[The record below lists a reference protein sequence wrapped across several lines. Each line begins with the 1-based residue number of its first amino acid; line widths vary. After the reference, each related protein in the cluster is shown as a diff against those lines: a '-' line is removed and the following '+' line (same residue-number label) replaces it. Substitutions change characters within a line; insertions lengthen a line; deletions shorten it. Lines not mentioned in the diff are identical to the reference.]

1 MKLLKHLAY
10 SIGCMAIVAMGLTS
24 CSQEDMPD
32 TPNREGM
39 VDVVMTTSMPQEL
52 QSYGVN
58 SAEGGLKNLE
68 GVEGL
73 AVRYIMEIYPKGSET
88 AVQRMIT
95 YKNLTSDGDYRTASF
110 STRLLAAEYNFVF
123 WADIVR
129 ESNTIPYNQTLE
141 GLETPIYGNS
151 YFYSNKNLS
160 GEALEALYR
169 PTDVSVSEKGDLKTI
184 HSSGVGAAVSP
195 VSSEMYDGY
204 TCAKEVDLRVEP
216 TTHSFT
222 LKRPF
227 AKLRVVATDKAD
239 ELIMKPDWDKSLL
252 KILPD
257 CNIPNRF
264 NALTGTAT
272 SDSNVGGGYWCS
284 YYVTSGTYENETGDE
299 HTIGVFYLPVSTS
312 SYNLTFDMGIT
323 TGETATY
330 NKLSVENVPLVAN
343 KLTTIKGK
351 ILSKKTDVT
360 ITIEDP
366 FVEPGIDVEVGKEA
380 STVND
385 LKAAMTGKD
394 ETITYTGKVTKDNG
408 FELDFTNVARTNP
421 VYAEGNTAT
430 LTLAFASIE
439 DGAVLTFKGDN
450 APKTLC
456 IKTDTKCSLRINL
469 PKTDINYDGSAYKY
483 IVTNAGCKTK
493 REGAVYEVMF
503 RAGNGSGFYSY
514 TDTDYDESH
523 LFKINADFTL
533 PANIE
538 CLNDIMHQSGS
549 CNWASSLTAGTNVWD
564 FVGNTKN

>member
-1 MKLLKHLAY
+1 MKTIKQIV
-10 SIGCMAIVAMGLTS
+10 SVMAIAILTCISFSS
-24 CSQEDMPD
+24 CS
-32 TPNREGM
+32 N
-39 VDVVMTTSMPQEL
+39 DVVSDEPMRSGEVDITMTTSLPQEL
-52 QSYGVN
+52 QSYATT

-68 GVEGL
+68 GVKGL

-95 YKNLTSDGDYRTASF
+95 YKNLTADGDYRTASF

-169 PTDVSVSEKGDLKTI
+169 PTDVNVSEKGDLKTI

-204 TCAKEVDLRVEP
+204 TCAEEVDLRVEP

-239 ELIMKPDWDKSLL
+239 ELIMNPDWDKSFL

-284 YYVTSGTYENETGDE
+284 YYVTSGTYDNENGDE

-323 TGETATY
+323 PTGGTATY

-360 ITIEDP
+360 ITIDDEFEDD
-366 FVEPGIDVEVGKEA
+366 ETIIEYGKEA
-380 STVND
+380 STVD
-385 LKAAMTGKD
+385 ALKAAMTGKD
-394 ETITYTGKVTKDNG
+394 ETITYTGKVTKAEG

-469 PKTDINYDGSAYKY
+469 SKTDINYDGSTYKY
-483 IVTNAGCKTK
+483 IVTNAGCKSYKT
-493 REGAVYEVMF
+493 GATYEAMF
-503 RAGNGSGFYSY
+503 KAGKAGGFYSEN
-514 TDTDYDESH
+514 DDFH
-523 LFKINADFTL
+523 LFEINSDFTV
-533 PANIE
+533 PENME
-538 CLNDIMHQSGS
+538 CKAAFLHNGACELLSKLTSGS
-549 CNWASSLTAGTNVWD
+549 SVWD
-564 FVGNTKN
+564 FVGSTNN

>member
-1 MKLLKHLAY
+1 M
-10 SIGCMAIVAMGLTS
+10 
-24 CSQEDMPD
+24 
-32 TPNREGM
+32 
-39 VDVVMTTSMPQEL
+39 
-52 QSYGVN
+52 
-58 SAEGGLKNLE
+58 
-68 GVEGL
+68 
-73 AVRYIMEIYPKGSET
+73 
-88 AVQRMIT
+88 
-95 YKNLTSDGDYRTASF
+95 
-110 STRLLAAEYNFVF
+110 
-123 WADIVR
+123 
-129 ESNTIPYNQTLE
+129 
-141 GLETPIYGNS
+141 
-151 YFYSNKNLS
+151 S

-169 PTDVSVSEKGDLKTI
+169 PTDVNVSEKGDLKTI

-227 AKLRVVATDKAD
+227 AKLRVVATDKAN
-239 ELIMKPDWDKSLL
+239 ELIMNPDWDKSLL

-257 CNIPNRF
+257 CKIPNRF

-284 YYVTSGTYENETGDE
+284 YYVTSGTYDNENGDD

-380 STVND
+380 STVD
-385 LKAAMTGKD
+385 ALKAAMTGKD
-394 ETITYTGKVTKDNG
+394 ETITYTGKVTKDAG

-483 IVTNAGCKTK
+483 IVTNAGCKSYKT
-493 REGAVYEVMF
+493 GATYEAMF
-503 RAGNGSGFYSY
+503 KAGKAGGFYSEN
-514 TDTDYDESH
+514 DDFH
-523 LFKINADFTL
+523 LFEINSDFTV
-533 PANIE
+533 PDNME
-538 CLNDIMHQSGS
+538 CKAAFLHNGACELLSKLTSGS
-549 CNWASSLTAGTNVWD
+549 SVWD
-564 FVGNTKN
+564 FVGDTKN

>member
-1 MKLLKHLAY
+1 
-10 SIGCMAIVAMGLTS
+10 MAIAILTCISFSS
-24 CSQEDMPD
+24 CS
-32 TPNREGM
+32 N
-39 VDVVMTTSMPQEL
+39 DVVSDEPMRSGNVDITMTTSLPQEL
-52 QSYGVN
+52 QSYATT

-169 PTDVSVSEKGDLKTI
+169 PTDVNVSEKGDLKTI

-239 ELIMKPDWDKSLL
+239 ELIMNPDWDKSFL

-284 YYVTSGTYENETGDE
+284 YYVTSGTYDNENGDE

-323 TGETATY
+323 PTGGTATY

-360 ITIEDP
+360 ITIDDEFEDD
-366 FVEPGIDVEVGKEA
+366 ETIIEYGKEA
-380 STVND
+380 STVD
-385 LKAAMTGKD
+385 ALKAAMTGKD
-394 ETITYTGKVTKDNG
+394 ETITYTGKVTKADG

-469 PKTDINYDGSAYKY
+469 SKTDINYDGSTYKY
-483 IVTNAGCKTK
+483 IVTNAGCKSYKT
-493 REGAVYEVMF
+493 GATYEAMF
-503 RAGNGSGFYSY
+503 KAGKAGGFYSEN
-514 TDTDYDESH
+514 DDFH
-523 LFKINADFTL
+523 LFEINSDFTV
-533 PANIE
+533 PENME
-538 CLNDIMHQSGS
+538 CKAAFLHNGACELLSKLTSGS
-549 CNWASSLTAGTNVWD
+549 SVWD
-564 FVGNTKN
+564 FVGNTNN

>member
-1 MKLLKHLAY
+1 MKKKLFFFASLLTAAAATL
-10 SIGCMAIVAMGLTS
+10 GLTS
-24 CSQEDMPD
+24 CSNEMTPD
-32 TPNREGM
+32 QPIRSGE
-39 VDVVMTTSMPQEL
+39 VDITMTTSLPKEL
-52 QSYGVN
+52 QSYATT

-469 PKTDINYDGSAYKY
+469 SKTDINYDGSTYKY
-483 IVTNAGCKTK
+483 IVTNAGCKSYKT
-493 REGAVYEVMF
+493 GVTYEAMF
-503 RAGNGSGFYSY
+503 KAGKAGGFYSEN
-514 TDTDYDESH
+514 DDFH
-523 LFKINADFTL
+523 LFEINSDFTV
-533 PANIE
+533 PANMQCKAAFLHNGACALLE
-538 CLNDIMHQSGS
+538 KLSE
-549 CNWASSLTAGTNVWD
+549 GTSVWN
-564 FVGNTKN
+564 FVGDTKN

>member
-1 MKLLKHLAY
+1 MKKNYSFFATLL
-10 SIGCMAIVAMGLTS
+10 VAVVAAFGLTS

-32 TPNREGM
+32 SPSREGM
-39 VDVVMTTSMPQEL
+39 VDIVMTTSLPQEL
-52 QSYGVN
+52 QSYATT

-169 PTDVSVSEKGDLKTI
+169 PTDVNVSEKGDLKTI

-469 PKTDINYDGSAYKY
+469 PKTDINYDGSTYKY
-483 IVTNAGCKTK
+483 IVTNAGCKSYKT
-493 REGAVYEVMF
+493 GATYEAMF
-503 RAGNGSGFYSY
+503 KAGKAGGFYSEN
-514 TDTDYDESH
+514 DDFH
-523 LFKINADFTL
+523 LFEINSDFTV
-533 PANIE
+533 PENME
-538 CLNDIMHQSGS
+538 CKAAFLHNGS
-549 CNWASSLTAGTNVWD
+549 CDLLSKLTSGTDVWD
-564 FVGNTKN
+564 FVGNANN

>member
-1 MKLLKHLAY
+1 
-10 SIGCMAIVAMGLTS
+10 
-24 CSQEDMPD
+24 
-32 TPNREGM
+32 
-39 VDVVMTTSMPQEL
+39 
-52 QSYGVN
+52 
-58 SAEGGLKNLE
+58 
-68 GVEGL
+68 
-73 AVRYIMEIYPKGSET
+73 
-88 AVQRMIT
+88 
-95 YKNLTSDGDYRTASF
+95 
-110 STRLLAAEYNFVF
+110 
-123 WADIVR
+123 
-129 ESNTIPYNQTLE
+129 
-141 GLETPIYGNS
+141 
-151 YFYSNKNLS
+151 
-160 GEALEALYR
+160 
-169 PTDVSVSEKGDLKTI
+169 
-184 HSSGVGAAVSP
+184 
-195 VSSEMYDGY
+195 MYDGY

-227 AKLRVVATDKAD
+227 AKLRVVATDKAN
-239 ELIMKPDWDKSLL
+239 ELIMNPDWDKSLL

-257 CNIPNRF
+257 CKIPNRF

-284 YYVTSGTYENETGDE
+284 YYVTSGTYDNENGDD

-380 STVND
+380 STVD
-385 LKAAMTGKD
+385 ALKAAMTGKD
-394 ETITYTGKVTKDNG
+394 ETITYTGKVTKDAG

-483 IVTNAGCKTK
+483 IVTNAGCKSYKT
-493 REGAVYEVMF
+493 GATYEAMF
-503 RAGNGSGFYSY
+503 KAGKAGGFYSEN
-514 TDTDYDESH
+514 DDFH
-523 LFKINADFTL
+523 LFEINSDFTV
-533 PANIE
+533 PDNME
-538 CLNDIMHQSGS
+538 CKAAFLHNGACELLSKLTSGS
-549 CNWASSLTAGTNVWD
+549 SVWD
-564 FVGNTKN
+564 FVGDTKN

>member
-1 MKLLKHLAY
+1 MKKKLFFFATLL
-10 SIGCMAIVAMGLTS
+10 VAVVAAFGLTS

-32 TPNREGM
+32 SPNREGM
-39 VDVVMTTSMPQEL
+39 VDVVMTTSLPQGL
-52 QSYGVN
+52 QTYGVN

-169 PTDVSVSEKGDLKTI
+169 PTDVNVSEKGDLKTI

>member
-1 MKLLKHLAY
+1 MKKKLFFFASLLTAAAATL
-10 SIGCMAIVAMGLTS
+10 GLTS
-24 CSQEDMPD
+24 CSNEMTPD
-32 TPNREGM
+32 QPIRSGE
-39 VDVVMTTSMPQEL
+39 VDITMTTSLPQEL
-52 QSYGVN
+52 QSYATT

-469 PKTDINYDGSAYKY
+469 SKTDINYDGSTYKY
-483 IVTNAGCKTK
+483 IVTNAGCKSYKT
-493 REGAVYEVMF
+493 GVTYEAMF
-503 RAGNGSGFYSY
+503 KAGKAGGFYSEN
-514 TDTDYDESH
+514 DDFH
-523 LFKINADFTL
+523 LFEINSDFTV
-533 PANIE
+533 PANMQCKAAFLHNGACALLE
-538 CLNDIMHQSGS
+538 KLSE
-549 CNWASSLTAGTNVWD
+549 GTSVWN
-564 FVGNTKN
+564 FVGDTKN

>member
-1 MKLLKHLAY
+1 
-10 SIGCMAIVAMGLTS
+10 MAIAILTCISFSS
-24 CSQEDMPD
+24 CS
-32 TPNREGM
+32 N
-39 VDVVMTTSMPQEL
+39 DVVSDEPMRSGNVDITMTTSLPQEL
-52 QSYGVN
+52 QSYATT

-169 PTDVSVSEKGDLKTI
+169 PTDVNVSEKGDLKTI

-408 FELDFTNVARTNP
+408 FELDFTNDARTNP

>member
-1 MKLLKHLAY
+1 MKKKLFFFASLLTAAAATL
-10 SIGCMAIVAMGLTS
+10 GLTS
-24 CSQEDMPD
+24 CSNEMTPD
-32 TPNREGM
+32 QPNREGM
-39 VDVVMTTSMPQEL
+39 VDVVMTTSLPQEL
-52 QSYGVN
+52 QSYATT

-169 PTDVSVSEKGDLKTI
+169 PTDVNVSEKGDLKTI

>member
-1 MKLLKHLAY
+1 MKTIKQIV
-10 SIGCMAIVAMGLTS
+10 SVMAIAILTCISFSS
-24 CSQEDMPD
+24 CS
-32 TPNREGM
+32 N
-39 VDVVMTTSMPQEL
+39 DVVSDEPMRSGNVDITMTTSLPQEL
-52 QSYGVN
+52 QSYATT

-169 PTDVSVSEKGDLKTI
+169 PTDVNVSEKGDLKTI

-394 ETITYTGKVTKDNG
+394 ETITYTGKVTKEAG
-408 FELDFTNVARTNP
+408 FDLDFTNVARTSP
-421 VYAEGNTAT
+421 VYAEGNNAT
-430 LTLAFASIE
+430 LTLAFASIDE
-439 DGAVLTFKGDN
+439 GAVLTFRGDN

-469 PKTDINYDGSAYKY
+469 SKTDINYDGSAYKY
-483 IVTNAGCKTK
+483 IVTNAGCKSYKT
-493 REGAVYEVMF
+493 GVTYEAMF
-503 RAGNGSGFYSY
+503 KAGKAGGFYSEN
-514 TDTDYDESH
+514 DDFH
-523 LFKINADFTL
+523 LFEINSDFTV
-533 PANIE
+533 PANMQCKAAFLHNGACALLE
-538 CLNDIMHQSGS
+538 KLSE
-549 CNWASSLTAGTNVWD
+549 GTSVWN
-564 FVGNTKN
+564 FVGDTKN

>member
-1 MKLLKHLAY
+1 MKKKLFFFASLLTAAAATL
-10 SIGCMAIVAMGLTS
+10 GLTS
-24 CSQEDMPD
+24 CSNEMTPD
-32 TPNREGM
+32 QPIRSGE
-39 VDVVMTTSMPQEL
+39 VDITMTTSLPKEL
-52 QSYGVN
+52 QSYATT

-68 GVEGL
+68 GVDGL

-380 STVND
+380 STVTD

-469 PKTDINYDGSAYKY
+469 SKTDINYDGSTYKY
-483 IVTNAGCKTK
+483 IVTNAGCKSYKT
-493 REGAVYEVMF
+493 GVTYEAMF
-503 RAGNGSGFYSY
+503 KAGKAGGFYSEN
-514 TDTDYDESH
+514 DDFH
-523 LFKINADFTL
+523 LFEINSDFTV
-533 PANIE
+533 PANMQCKAAFLHNGACALLE
-538 CLNDIMHQSGS
+538 KLSE
-549 CNWASSLTAGTNVWD
+549 GTSVWD
-564 FVGNTKN
+564 FVGDTNN

>member
-1 MKLLKHLAY
+1 MKKKLFFFASLLTAAAATL
-10 SIGCMAIVAMGLTS
+10 GLTS
-24 CSQEDMPD
+24 CSNEMTPD
-32 TPNREGM
+32 QPIRSGE
-39 VDVVMTTSMPQEL
+39 VDITMTTSLPQEL
-52 QSYGVN
+52 QSYATT

-95 YKNLTSDGDYRTASF
+95 YKNLTADGDYRTASF
-110 STRLLAAEYNFVF
+110 STRLLATEYNFVF

-169 PTDVSVSEKGDLKTI
+169 PTDVNVSEKGDLKTI
-184 HSSGVGAAVSP
+184 HSSGVGAAVAP

-227 AKLRVVATDKAD
+227 AKLRVVATDKAN
-239 ELIMKPDWDKSLL
+239 ELVMSPDWDKSLL

-264 NALTGTAT
+264 NALAGTAT

-284 YYVTSGTYENETGDE
+284 YYVTSGTYENENEDE

-323 TGETATY
+323 PTGGTATY

-360 ITIEDP
+360 ITIDDEFEDD
-366 FVEPGIDVEVGKEA
+366 ETIIEYGKEA
-380 STVND
+380 STVD
-385 LKAAMTGKD
+385 ALKAAMTGKD
-394 ETITYTGKVTKDNG
+394 ETITYTGKVTKAEG

-456 IKTDTKCSLRINL
+456 IKTDTKCSLRIDL
-469 PKTDINYDGSAYKY
+469 SKTDINYDGSTYKY
-483 IVTNAGCKTK
+483 IVTNAGCKSYKTS
-493 REGAVYEVMF
+493 ATYEAMF
-503 RAGNGSGFYSY
+503 KAGKAGGFYSEN
-514 TDTDYDESH
+514 DDFH
-523 LFKINADFTL
+523 LFEINSDFTV
-533 PANIE
+533 PENME
-538 CLNDIMHQSGS
+538 CKAAFLHNGACELLAKLTSGCS
-549 CNWASSLTAGTNVWD
+549 VWD
-564 FVGNTKN
+564 FVGDTNN

>member
-1 MKLLKHLAY
+1 MKTIKQLV
-10 SIGCMAIVAMGLTS
+10 SVMAIAILTCISFSS
-24 CSQEDMPD
+24 CS
-32 TPNREGM
+32 N
-39 VDVVMTTSMPQEL
+39 DVVSDEPMRSGNVDITMTTSLPQEL
-52 QSYGVN
+52 QSYATT

-169 PTDVSVSEKGDLKTI
+169 PTDVNVSEKGDLKTI

-239 ELIMKPDWDKSLL
+239 ELIMNPDWDKSFL

-284 YYVTSGTYENETGDE
+284 YYVTSGTYDNENGDE

-323 TGETATY
+323 PTGGTATY

-360 ITIEDP
+360 ITIDDEFEDD
-366 FVEPGIDVEVGKEA
+366 ETIIEYGKEA
-380 STVND
+380 STVD
-385 LKAAMTGKD
+385 ALKAAMTGKD
-394 ETITYTGKVTKDNG
+394 ETITYTGKVTKADG

-469 PKTDINYDGSAYKY
+469 SKTDINYDGSTYKY
-483 IVTNAGCKTK
+483 IVTNAGCKSYKT
-493 REGAVYEVMF
+493 GATYEAMF
-503 RAGNGSGFYSY
+503 KAGKAGGFYSEN
-514 TDTDYDESH
+514 DDFH
-523 LFKINADFTL
+523 LFEINSDFTV
-533 PANIE
+533 PENME
-538 CLNDIMHQSGS
+538 CKAAFLHNGACELLSKLTS
-549 CNWASSLTAGTNVWD
+549 CSSVWD
-564 FVGNTKN
+564 FVGSTNN

>member
-1 MKLLKHLAY
+1 MKKKLFFFATLL
-10 SIGCMAIVAMGLTS
+10 VAVVAAFGLTS

-32 TPNREGM
+32 SPNREGM
-39 VDVVMTTSMPQEL
+39 VDVVMSTSLPQGL
-52 QSYGVN
+52 QTYGAN

-110 STRLLAAEYNFVF
+110 CTRLLAAEYNFVF

-169 PTDVSVSEKGDLKTI
+169 PTDVTVSEKGDLKTI

-394 ETITYTGKVTKDNG
+394 ETITYTGKVTKDKG

>member
-1 MKLLKHLAY
+1 
-10 SIGCMAIVAMGLTS
+10 MAIAILTCISFSS
-24 CSQEDMPD
+24 CS
-32 TPNREGM
+32 N
-39 VDVVMTTSMPQEL
+39 DVVSDEPMRSGNVDITMTTSLPQEL
-52 QSYGVN
+52 QSYATT

-469 PKTDINYDGSAYKY
+469 SKTDINYDGSTYKY
-483 IVTNAGCKTK
+483 IVTNAGCKSYKT
-493 REGAVYEVMF
+493 GVTYEAMF
-503 RAGNGSGFYSY
+503 KAGKAGGFYSEN
-514 TDTDYDESH
+514 DDFH
-523 LFKINADFTL
+523 LFEINSDFTV
-533 PANIE
+533 PANMQCKAAFLHNGACALLE
-538 CLNDIMHQSGS
+538 KLSE
-549 CNWASSLTAGTNVWD
+549 GTSVWN
-564 FVGNTKN
+564 FVGDTKN

>member
-1 MKLLKHLAY
+1 MKKKLFFFATLL
-10 SIGCMAIVAMGLTS
+10 VAVVAAFGLSS

-32 TPNREGM
+32 SPNREGM

-52 QSYGVN
+52 QSYATT

-169 PTDVSVSEKGDLKTI
+169 PTDVNVSEKGDLKTI

-351 ILSKKTDVT
+351 ILSKKTDVA

-394 ETITYTGKVTKDNG
+394 ETITYTGKVTKETG
-408 FELDFTNVARTNP
+408 FDLDFTNVARTSP
-421 VYAEGNTAT
+421 VYAEGNNAT
-430 LTLAFASIE
+430 LTLAFASIDE
-439 DGAVLTFKGDN
+439 GAVLTFRGDN

-469 PKTDINYDGSAYKY
+469 SKTDINYDGSTYKY
-483 IVTNAGCKTK
+483 IVTNAGCKSYKT
-493 REGAVYEVMF
+493 GVTYEAMF
-503 RAGNGSGFYSY
+503 KAGKAGGFYSEN
-514 TDTDYDESH
+514 DDFH
-523 LFKINADFTL
+523 LFEINSDFTV
-533 PANIE
+533 PANMQCKAAFLHNGACALLE
-538 CLNDIMHQSGS
+538 KLSE
-549 CNWASSLTAGTNVWD
+549 GTSVWN
-564 FVGNTKN
+564 FVGDTKN

>member
-10 SIGCMAIVAMGLTS
+10 SIGCIAIAAIGLTS

-32 TPNREGM
+32 TPVREGE
-39 VDVVMTTSMPQEL
+39 VDVVMTTSLPQAL
-52 QSYGVN
+52 QSYAI
-58 SAEGGLKNLE
+58 SSDKSGLKNLE
-68 GVEGL
+68 GVKGL

-95 YKNLTSDGDYRTASF
+95 YKNLTADGDYRTASF

-169 PTDVSVSEKGDLKTI
+169 PTDVNVSEKGDLKTI

-204 TCAKEVDLRVEP
+204 TCAEEVDLRVEP

-239 ELIMKPDWDKSLL
+239 ELIMNPDWDKSFL

-284 YYVTSGTYENETGDE
+284 YYVTSGTYDNENGDE

-323 TGETATY
+323 PTGGTATY

-360 ITIEDP
+360 ITIDDEFEDD
-366 FVEPGIDVEVGKEA
+366 ETIIEYGKEA
-380 STVND
+380 STVD
-385 LKAAMTGKD
+385 ALKAAMTGKD
-394 ETITYTGKVTKDNG
+394 ETITYTGKVTKAEG

-469 PKTDINYDGSAYKY
+469 SKTDINYDGSTYKY
-483 IVTNAGCKTK
+483 IVTNAGCKSYKT
-493 REGAVYEVMF
+493 GATYEAMF
-503 RAGNGSGFYSY
+503 KAGKAGGFYSEN
-514 TDTDYDESH
+514 DDFH
-523 LFKINADFTL
+523 LFEINSDFTV
-533 PANIE
+533 PENME
-538 CLNDIMHQSGS
+538 CKAAFLHNGACELLSKLTSGS
-549 CNWASSLTAGTNVWD
+549 SVWD
-564 FVGNTKN
+564 FVGSTNN

>member
-1 MKLLKHLAY
+1 MKKKLFFFASLLTAAAATL
-10 SIGCMAIVAMGLTS
+10 GLTS
-24 CSQEDMPD
+24 CSNEMTPD
-32 TPNREGM
+32 QPMREGM
-39 VDVVMTTSMPQEL
+39 VDVVMSTTLPQRL
-52 QSYGVN
+52 QTYGVN

-169 PTDVSVSEKGDLKTI
+169 PTDVNVSEKGDLKTI

-264 NALTGTAT
+264 NALTGTAN

>member
-1 MKLLKHLAY
+1 MTIMKTIKQIV
-10 SIGCMAIVAMGLTS
+10 SVMAIAILTCISFSS
-24 CSQEDMPD
+24 CS
-32 TPNREGM
+32 N
-39 VDVVMTTSMPQEL
+39 DVVSDEPMRSGNVDITMTTSLPQEL
-52 QSYGVN
+52 QSYATT

-95 YKNLTSDGDYRTASF
+95 YKKLTSDGDYRTASF

-169 PTDVSVSEKGDLKTI
+169 PTDVNVSEKGDLKTI

-469 PKTDINYDGSAYKY
+469 SKTDINYDGSTYKY
-483 IVTNAGCKTK
+483 IVTNAGCISYKDGVT
-493 REGAVYEVMF
+493 YEAMF
-503 RAGNGSGFYSY
+503 KAGNATGFYSEN
-514 TDTDYDESH
+514 DDFH
-523 LFKINADFTL
+523 LFEINSDFTV
-533 PANIE
+533 PANMQCKAAFLHNGACALLE
-538 CLNDIMHQSGS
+538 KLSE
-549 CNWASSLTAGTNVWD
+549 GTSVWN
-564 FVGNTKN
+564 FVGDTKN

>member
-1 MKLLKHLAY
+1 MKKKLFFFASLLTAAAATL
-10 SIGCMAIVAMGLTS
+10 GLTS
-24 CSQEDMPD
+24 CSNEMTPD
-32 TPNREGM
+32 QPIRSGE
-39 VDVVMTTSMPQEL
+39 VDITMTTSLPKEL
-52 QSYGVN
+52 QSYATT

-68 GVEGL
+68 GVDGL

-95 YKNLTSDGDYRTASF
+95 YKNLTADGDYRTASF

-549 CNWASSLTAGTNVWD
+549 CNWVSSLTAGTNVWD

>member
-10 SIGCMAIVAMGLTS
+10 SIGCMAIAAMGLTS

-32 TPNREGM
+32 TPTREGM

-52 QSYGVN
+52 QTYGVN

-469 PKTDINYDGSAYKY
+469 SKTDINYDGSTYKY
-483 IVTNAGCKTK
+483 IVTNAGCKSYKT
-493 REGAVYEVMF
+493 GVTYEAMF
-503 RAGNGSGFYSY
+503 KAGKAGGFYSEN
-514 TDTDYDESH
+514 DDFH
-523 LFKINADFTL
+523 LFEINSDFTV
-533 PANIE
+533 PANMQCKAAFLHNGACALLE
-538 CLNDIMHQSGS
+538 KLSE
-549 CNWASSLTAGTNVWD
+549 GTSVWN
-564 FVGNTKN
+564 FVGDTNN